1 MRSQAKFSVHHPDAG
16 MMQREQGFTLIE
28 MLISMAMGLV
38 LIAGISSIFIADS
51 NIARTMSSRSERM
64 GDLFLASH
72 LMQEALRE
80 SLRCR
85 QNAPKLA
92 CNSNPDPLALTAQG
106 VLQNLTS
113 RSVTP
118 PPGYPSSAATFNKL
132 PFWDTTSNTLTYQNL
147 EGNVGIFQYKRTAND
162 RIYWLRPLAAGVSG
176 SSTFQELMRD
186 LDTTNGLVI
195 YDPATNAAVTTA
207 LGGGMRVD
215 LQSAYTNENK
225 QGRTLSLSFMA
236 WPRN

>member
-1 MRSQAKFSVHHPDAG
+1 MFSVHHPCTG

-51 NIARTMSSRSERM
+51 NIVRVMSSRGERM

-80 SLRCR
+80 SRSLPDA
-85 QNAPKLA
+85 NMPISTNL
-92 CNSNPDPLALTAQG
+92 SNRGVTA
-106 VLQNLTS
+106 
-113 RSVTP
+113 
-118 PPGYPSSAATFNKL
+118 PPGYPNDATFTSL
-132 PFWDTTSNTLTYQNL
+132 PFWHAASNTLTYQNL
-147 EGNVGIFQYKRTAND
+147 EGNVGIFQYQRSSND
-162 RIYWLRPLAAGVSG
+162 RIYWLRPLAVGASG

-186 LDTTNGLVI
+186 LDTANGMKV
-195 YDPATNAAVTTA
+195 YDPVTNLAATA

-215 LQSAYTNENK
+215 LTSAYTNENK
-225 QGRTLSLSFMA
+225 QSRTLSLSFMA